1 MAKND
6 ISDLEDHVG
15 FWLRA
20 VSNQVSHAFSRKVE
34 GRGVTVAEW
43 VMLRVLYGVKALAP
57 SALADRMGMT
67 RGAISKLADRLV
79 VKALVTRSAGKGDR
93 RTQELAI
100 TEAGRALV
108 PQLSELADRND
119 AEFFAHL
126 STADRDAIMRIMREV
141 ARRQGLHAPPVD

>member
-1 MAKND
+1 MARTE
-6 ISDLEDHVG
+6 ISNLEDHLG

-43 VMLRVLYGVKALAP
+43 VMLRVLYEELTLAP
-57 SALADRMGMT
+57 SELAHRMGMT

-79 VKALVTRSAGKGDR
+79 VKALVTRSRGKGDR

-100 TEAGRALV
+100 TETGRALV
-108 PQLSELADRND
+108 PQLAKLADRND

-126 STADRDAIMRIMREV
+126 SPADRSAIMRIMQDIVTRL
-141 ARRQGLHAPPVD
+141 GLHGPPVD